1 MCNEFLFPEI
11 AQQEPCQE
19 ESGLISDK
27 MRNTNPRALFR
38 SAAPREA
45 GCQPQDL
52 RDLGLSV
59 GEPSGEG
66 AGVGT
71 VAVLLAEEE
80 LVLLW
85 LTRQRRGFWT
95 SCRGF

>member
-38 SAAPREA
+38 SAAPRGA

-52 RDLGLSV
+52 QDLGLSV

-80 LVLLW
+80 LMLLW
-85 LTRQRRGFWT
+85 LTGQRRGFWT

>member
-27 MRNTNPRALFR
+27 MRNRNPRALFR
-38 SAAPREA
+38 SAAPWGAE
-45 GCQPQDL
+45 CQPQDL
-52 RDLGLSV
+52 QDLGMWESRV
-59 GEPSGEG
+59 GREL
-66 AGVGT
+66 GVGT
-71 VAVLLAEEE
+71 VAVLLAEKG

-85 LTRQRRGFWT
+85 LTR
-95 SCRGF
+95 